1 MYTLYRFQMY
11 SSYRIQMYTFTI
23 ASLACAKV
31 VLIF

>member
-11 SSYRIQMYTFTI
+11 SRYRIQMYTFTI

-31 VLIF
+31 ALIF